1 MKRIILSLLCLATL
15 AATAQ
20 PPARRKAQQE
30 KEKTT
35 PTASAY
41 RDFPTAAPMPS
52 DAVWRRDIYREIDL
66 TKEENAALYYPST
79 PQNGREN
86 LFVSLF
92 KLVLRGNIKAY
103 DYKLDGNEDFSDDN
117 VIKGK
122 ALMDRYQILYESK
135 DGRIRVNDADLPSDQ
150 VKSYFVKES
159 VYYNQHTA
167 TFQTRVVALCPV
179 LKRGDDFG
187 GMDAKYPMFW
197 VKYEEAAPYLAK
209 LMLMGSS
216 INNAALISADDYFT
230 LNLYKGTIYKTTN
243 LQDKL
248 LIAETE
254 GDTTVAKEQQLVEK
268 QLADFEKHIWG
279 KDSVP
284 PAATDSAALAANE
297 KEKADEPKATRRRGT
312 STRRSSGGV
321 SQKTS
326 TKKAKASKPAGSSS
340 SRSRGTYSVR
350 RQRH

>member
-1 MKRIILSLLCLATL
+1 MKRIILTLLCLATL

-30 KEKTT
+30 NENKT
-35 PTASAY
+35 PVASAH
-41 RDFPTAAPMPS
+41 RDFPTAVPMPD

-117 VIKGK
+117 TIKGK

-135 DGRIRVNDADLPSDQ
+135 DGRIRVNDADLPSDE
-150 VKSYFVKES
+150 VRSYFVKES

-167 TFQTRVVALCPV
+167 TFQTKVTAICPV

-216 INNAALISADDYFT
+216 VNNAAMISADDYFT

-248 LIAETE
+248 LIPETE
-254 GDTTVAKEQQLVEK
+254 SDTTVVKEQQRIEK
-268 QLADFEKHIWG
+268 ELADFEKHVWG

-284 PAATDSAALAANE
+284 PAATDSLAAATDD
-297 KEKADEPKATRRRGT
+297 KEAEAPKATRRRGT

-321 SQKTS
+321 SAKKTR
-326 TKKAKASKPAGSSS
+326 TKTKATKQRNSSS
-340 SRSRGTYSVR
+340 TRSRGTYSVR